1 MKKSILKITTLGW
14 ILLSLLE
21 FIRKTMSTIIT
32 FGELFLQKLLMNEF
46 SAKFSDVIQLEV
58 YTEFVK
64 IYIEGLYDSILDLEY
79 NELLENQQNIKIV
92 LNKVETI
99 ISTQEE
105 LPEPLRKKFSQFQK
119 ELNLIQNDIQALLSP
134 APEVDESSEDY
145 CEFLGLL
152 AEESLKSGLT
162 VSYNS
167 LKELITLSK

>member
-1 MKKSILKITTLGW
+1 LGW
-14 ILLSLLE
+14 ILFIENFLSLLE
-21 FIRKTMSTIIT
+21 FIRKAMNTIST

-58 YTEFVK
+58 YSEFVK

-99 ISTQEE
+99 LSTQEE

-119 ELNLIQNDIQALLSP
+119 ELNLIQNDIQTLLSP
-134 APEVDESSEDY
+134 TSEVDESSEDY
-145 CEFLGLL
+145 CDFLGFLVQ
-152 AEESLKSGLT
+152 ESLKTGVT
-162 VSYNS
+162 IPQNS
-167 LKELITLSK
+167 LEEVITLS